1 MKAKIISL
9 ITAILMSM
17 IVVFGQN
24 SNPEMKTVNKH
35 SRPDPNPV
43 LVGRF
48 EKIIKNKEKKFVG
61 KREVVNKDDDG
72 AFGMLVWKL
81 HEDYVGVRV
90 SDFYSLQDALKQ
102 MSSMTDTGKRGMR
115 VILTKLTNLGD
126 EAYIVIHNYPPH
138 PPNTEM
144 GVRKG
149 NVVLRISSTNPIL
162 AKRFA
167 KYFVREIEKR
177 DKGEP

>member
-1 MKAKIISL
+1 MRTKIISL

-17 IVVFGQN
+17 IAGFGQN
-24 SNPEMKTVNKH
+24 SNPEMKGVNKH

-61 KREVVNKDDDG
+61 KREVVNKDDDR

-81 HEDYVGVRV
+81 HEDYVEIRI
-90 SDFYSLQDALKQ
+90 SDFYSLEEAFKL
-102 MSSMTDTGKRGMR
+102 MSSMTDMGKRGGR

-126 EAYIVIHNYPPH
+126 EAYLELGKNSANIKL
-138 PPNTEM
+138 
-144 GVRKG
+144 RKG
-149 NVVLRISSTNPIL
+149 KVVLRISSTNPIL